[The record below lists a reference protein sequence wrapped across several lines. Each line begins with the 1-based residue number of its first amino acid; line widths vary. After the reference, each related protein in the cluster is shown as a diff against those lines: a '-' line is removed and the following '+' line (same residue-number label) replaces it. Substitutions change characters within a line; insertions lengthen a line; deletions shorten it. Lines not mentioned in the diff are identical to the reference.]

1 MNMELTLYYMKGSRS
16 QRVRWMLE
24 ELELDYTL
32 KHINLFKGEANTPEY
47 LALHPLGQLPALLID
62 NDIMLESG
70 AIVQWLADINLDK
83 GFAPALDSP
92 QRREF
97 NQWMYFAVT
106 NLESPAWEIML
117 HSNILPEDVAIKEII
132 PFAIGNYLK
141 ALTVVNKKLEGKT
154 YLINNQFSAVDILLG
169 YILMW
174 FPEHAEDFSNITSY
188 TENLKQ
194 RPAYIRSIQE

>member
-1 MNMELTLYYMKGSRS
+1 MKGTRS

-24 ELELDYTL
+24 ELGLNHTL
-32 KHINLFKGEANTPEY
+32 KHIDLFNGDANTPEY
-47 LALHPLGQLPALLID
+47 LALHPLGQLPTLLID

-70 AIVQWLADINLDK
+70 AIVHWLADFYIDK

-92 QRREF
+92 PRREF

-106 NLESPAWEIML
+106 NLEAPAWEIML
-117 HSNILPEDVAIKEII
+117 HSNILPEGVAVKEIV

-141 ALTVVNKKLEGKT
+141 ALTVLNEKLEGKT

-174 FPEHAEDFSNITSY
+174 FPEHAESFSNIKSY